1 MCRAVQSRKVKS
13 FLAHFGP
20 PSLVWLAGIYCL
32 YRATRLDGSVSERMF
47 ALGLLLV
54 ICASISFSARR
65 SRQTTT
71 RERVLETQI
80 QRLTEKFR
88 GLERKVDG
96 VIEDIDTD
104 NAAHFLDQAAKR
116 HANDK
121 PMRLVRKDNFGK
133 G

>member
-32 YRATRLDGSVSERMF
+32 YRATQLEGSTSERTF

-54 ICASISFSARR
+54 ICSSISFSARR

-71 RERVLETQI
+71 RERALETQL
-80 QRLTEKFR
+80 QRLTERFR

-96 VIEDIDTD
+96 VIEDMDTG
-104 NAAHFLDQAAKR
+104 NAAQFLDQAAKR
-116 HANDK
+116 YAHDK
-121 PMRLVRKDNFGK
+121 RMRLVRKDNFGK

>member
-32 YRATRLDGSVSERMF
+32 YRATQLEGSTSERTF
-47 ALGLLLV
+47 GLGLLLV

-71 RERVLETQI
+71 RERALETQL
-80 QRLTEKFR
+80 QRLTERFR

-96 VIEDIDTD
+96 VIEDMDTD
-104 NAAHFLDQAAKR
+104 NAAHFLDQAMDR
-116 HANDK
+116 HAK
-121 PMRLVRKDNFGK
+121 AKSIRLVRKDNFGQ